1 MNIDSQAVAFI
12 FVFLGILTRTLLP
25 YLRKRK
31 EAIAAG
37 KTLAFDNGYI
47 ITAIYAIV
55 ISLVTTMLI
64 FASFTIPETA
74 ILYVAIAS
82 FTYGYTANDIVNEVV
97 A

>member
-1 MNIDSQAVAFI
+1 
-12 FVFLGILTRTLLP
+12 
-25 YLRKRK
+25 
-31 EAIAAG
+31 
-37 KTLAFDNGYI
+37 
-47 ITAIYAIV
+47 
-55 ISLVTTMLI
+55 MLI